1 MGVVSL
7 LGWIFV
13 DTDTVVQVGDSVNPD
28 LAGDLMVTT
37 TPILNIDRLP
47 DYQYAGLP
55 LGQSS
60 MLDHVHDPDSVA
72 GIYTNYYGKGCQRTS
87 RGTVGKDCKKMPQ
100 HQRVDYQVITA
111 ALRALK
117 TQ

>member
-1 MGVVSL
+1 M
-7 LGWIFV
+7 
-13 DTDTVVQVGDSVNPD
+13 VQVGDSVNPD

-55 LGQSS
+55 LGQSAS
-60 MLDHVHDPDSVA
+60 GCMVDHVHDPESVA